1 MPECKEYT
9 LKVALTDEE
18 WKAFDKYVHDMGI
31 VKYRFVRQAILE
43 KLTSLGYLPTEQKE
57 SK

>member
-18 WKAFDKYVHDMGI
+18 WEAFDKYVKDMGI
-31 VKYRFVRQAILE
+31 VKYRFVRTAILE
-43 KLTSLGYLPTEQKE
+43 KLQNLGYLTKSEE